1 MIETVRQWSLSH
13 PPFSQPKYMDAAIN
27 AVEVAYA
34 VADPEKEPYTVV
46 GNKALQKC
54 LEENP
59 QPDNVIKSE
68 K

>member
-1 MIETVRQWSLSH
+1 
-13 PPFSQPKYMDAAIN
+13 MDAAIN